1 MTAADT
7 APRDAFDALGDEDFV
22 LLTTF
27 RKSGVG
33 VATPVWVARD
43 GDALLVITPDD
54 TGKVKRL
61 RNNMRVQLQP
71 STRFGKPSD
80 DSEPVEAIAEIL
92 PSTQTASYAGHF
104 RTKYGFQFAITMV
117 IERVLARR
125 HKPRVILRIVG
136 TRRAHTRRKQ

>member
-7 APRDAFDALGDEDFV
+7 APRDAFDALGDENFV

-27 RKSGVG
+27 RKSGIG
-33 VATPVWVARD
+33 VDTPVWVARD

-61 RNNMRVQLQP
+61 RNNTRVQLRP

-80 DSEPVEAIAEIL
+80 DGAPVEAIAEVL
-92 PSTQTASYAGHF
+92 PHAETAGYTSHF
-104 RTKYGFQFAITMV
+104 RTKYGFQFAITMF
-117 IERVLARR
+117 IERVLAKRQ
-125 HKPRVILRIVG
+125 KPRVILRIV
-136 TRRAHTRRKQ
+136 RSH

>member
-7 APRDAFDALGDEDFV
+7 APRDAFDALGDENFV

-33 VATPVWVARD
+33 VDTPVWVARD

-61 RNNMRVQLQP
+61 RNNARVQLQP
-71 STRFGKPSD
+71 STRFGKPSN
-80 DSEPVEAIAEIL
+80 DSAPVGAFAEIL
-92 PSTQTASYAGHF
+92 PRTETAGYTNHF
-104 RTKYGFQFAITMV
+104 RTKYGFQFALTMF
-117 IERVLARR
+117 IERVLAKRQ
-125 HKPRVILRIVG
+125 KPRVILRIE
-136 TRRAHTRRKQ
+136 RAR

>member
-1 MTAADT
+1 MTTADT
-7 APRDAFDALGDEDFV
+7 APRDAFDALGDENFV

-80 DSEPVEAIAEIL
+80 DSVPINAVAEIL
-92 PSTQTASYAGHF
+92 LPTETAGYTGHF
-104 RTKYGFQFAITMV
+104 RTKYGFEFAVTMF
-117 IERVLARR
+117 IERVLAKRQ
-125 HKPRVILRIVG
+125 KPRVILRIV
-136 TRRAHTRRKQ
+136 RSH

>member
-1 MTAADT
+1 MTTADT

-33 VATPVWVARD
+33 VDTPVWVARD

-71 STRFGKPSD
+71 STRFGKPSN
-80 DSEPVEAIAEIL
+80 DSAPVEAVAEVL
-92 PSTQTASYAGHF
+92 RSTETAGYTGYF
-104 RTKYGFQFAITMV
+104 RTKYGFQFAVTMF
-117 IERVLARR
+117 IERVLAKRQ
-125 HKPRVILRIVG
+125 KPRVILRIV
-136 TRRAHTRRKQ
+136 RSR